1 MSQAAGAGGGHDMC
15 ACSPSSTQPT
25 RLPIAIIGDIVATQL
40 ANHPMD
46 CFLLGEAI
54 SGGTYTT
61 TTDVECYVGK
71 VPVGSQVMDAG
82 VCGAL
87 IGQLA
92 ILAELLVLPPRC
104 WSLSPQALTSHNY
117 EKTDGVHLPVL
128 GCRCQTWPHA
138 RHPHWEGK

>member
-1 MSQAAGAGGGHDMC
+1 MC

-25 RLPIAIIGDIVATQL
+25 RLPIAIIGDIVAIQL

-71 VPVGSQVMDAG
+71 VPAGSQVMDAR

-87 IGQLA
+87 IIGQLA

-104 WSLSPQALTSHNY
+104 WSLSPQALAIMRRQSTFARSWLQISDLAPRQ
-117 EKTDGVHLPVL
+117 TPTL
-128 GCRCQTWPHA
+128 GRQVA
-138 RHPHWEGK
+138 ASS